1 MAPCI
6 GLISRT
12 GMDAVDTVLVALGD
26 DGGSTVAT
34 RSASI
39 PEDLRPEFHALA

>member
-1 MAPCI
+1 MTPCI

-12 GMDAVDTVLVALGD
+12 GMDAVDAALVVLGD
-26 DGGSTVAT
+26 NGGSTVAS

-39 PEDLRPEFHALA
+39 PEDLKSELHALA